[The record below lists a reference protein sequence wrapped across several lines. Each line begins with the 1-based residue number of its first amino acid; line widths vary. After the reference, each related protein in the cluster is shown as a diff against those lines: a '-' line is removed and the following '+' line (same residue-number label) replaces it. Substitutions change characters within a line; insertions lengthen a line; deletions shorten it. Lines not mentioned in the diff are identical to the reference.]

1 MISQKVQFPV
11 TPAQAGVQNHLIL
24 RSGFSLLEILVA
36 LSIIAI
42 VFLSI
47 FKMHN
52 QTISMN
58 HSANFYT
65 FAPLLAQNKIEELE
79 LKITYENTYDSG
91 NFGDNYPGYRYNISI
106 DDTDS
111 EFLEYAAG
119 DLKKIDVTVF
129 TDIEEL
135 SYNLRTYRFIQN

>member
-1 MISQKVQFPV
+1 MKNMWSSKIDKC
-11 TPAQAGVQNHLIL
+11 
-24 RSGFSLLEILVA
+24 SGFSLIEILVA
-36 LSIIAI
+36 LSIITI

-52 QTISMN
+52 QIISMN
-58 HSANFYT
+58 HAAKFYT

-79 LKITYENTYDSG
+79 LKSVYDSIYDSG
-91 NFGDNYPGYRYNISI
+91 DFGDNYPGYRYNISI

-111 EFLEYAAG
+111 EFLGYAAG

-129 TDIEEL
+129 TGIEEL
-135 SYNLRTYRFIQN
+135 SYSLRTYRFTN

>member
-1 MISQKVQFPV
+1 MKNMWSLK
-11 TPAQAGVQNHLIL
+11 TDKSLIL

-47 FKMHN
+47 FKMHK

-58 HSANFYT
+58 QAAKFYT
-65 FAPLLAQNKIEELE
+65 IAPILAQNKIEELE
-79 LKITYENTYDSG
+79 LRSVYESIYDSG
-91 NFGDNYPGYRYNISI
+91 EFGDNYSGYRYNIST
-106 DDTDS
+106 DDADS
-111 EFLEYAAG
+111 EFLGCAAG

-129 TDIEEL
+129 TDIEV
-135 SYNLRTYRFIQN
+135 SYSLRTYRFIQN

>member
-1 MISQKVQFPV
+1 MKNMWSLK
-11 TPAQAGVQNHLIL
+11 TDKSLIL

-36 LSIIAI
+36 MSIIAI

-47 FKMHN
+47 FKMNN

-58 HSANFYT
+58 HAAKFYT
-65 FAPLLAQNKIEELE
+65 IAPLLAQNKVGELE
-79 LKITYENTYDSG
+79 LKSVYESIYNSG
-91 NFGDNYPGYRYNISI
+91 DFGDNYPGYRYNISI

-111 EFLEYAAG
+111 EFLGYAAG

-135 SYNLRTYRFIQN
+135 SYSLRTYRFMED

>member
-1 MISQKVQFPV
+1 MKNMWGLRTDS
-11 TPAQAGVQNHLIL
+11 LIL

-36 LSIIAI
+36 MSIIAI

-58 HSANFYT
+58 HAVKFYT
-65 FAPLLAQNKIEELE
+65 IAPLLAQNKVEELE
-79 LKITYENTYDSG
+79 LRSVYESIYDSG
-91 NFGDNYPGYRYNISI
+91 DFGDNYPGYRYNISI

-111 EFLEYAAG
+111 EFLGYAAG

-129 TDIEEL
+129 TDIEKL
-135 SYNLRTYRFIQN
+135 SYSLRTYRLSN

>member
-1 MISQKVQFPV
+1 MWSLK
-11 TPAQAGVQNHLIL
+11 TDKSLIL

-36 LSIIAI
+36 MSIIAI

-47 FKMHN
+47 FKMNN

-58 HSANFYT
+58 HAAKFYT
-65 FAPLLAQNKIEELE
+65 IAPLLAQNKVGELE
-79 LKITYENTYDSG
+79 LKSVYESIYNSG
-91 NFGDNYPGYRYNISI
+91 DFGDNYPGYRYNISI

-111 EFLEYAAG
+111 EFLGYAAG

-135 SYNLRTYRFIQN
+135 SYSLRTYRFMED

>member
-1 MISQKVQFPV
+1 MKNMWSLK
-11 TPAQAGVQNHLIL
+11 TDKSLIL

-47 FKMHN
+47 FKMHK

-58 HSANFYT
+58 QAVKFYT
-65 FAPLLAQNKIEELE
+65 LAPLLAQNKIEELE
-79 LKITYENTYDSG
+79 LRTAYESIYDSG
-91 NFGDNYPGYRYNISI
+91 VFGDNYPGYRYDISI
-106 DDTDS
+106 DDADS
-111 EFLEYAAG
+111 EFLGYAAG

-129 TDIEEL
+129 TDIEEF
-135 SYNLRTYRFIQN
+135 SYSLRAYRFIQN

>member
-1 MISQKVQFPV
+1 MKNMWSLK
-11 TPAQAGVQNHLIL
+11 TDKLLIL

-36 LSIIAI
+36 ISIIAI

-58 HSANFYT
+58 HATKFYT
-65 FAPLLAQNKIEELE
+65 IAPLLAQNKIEELE
-79 LKITYENTYDSG
+79 LKSVYDSIYDSG
-91 NFGDNYPGYRYNISI
+91 VFGDNYPGYRYNISI
-106 DDTDS
+106 DDVDS
-111 EFLEYAAG
+111 EFLGYAAG

-129 TDIEEL
+129 TDTEEL
-135 SYNLRTYRFIQN
+135 SYSLRTYRFN

>member
-1 MISQKVQFPV
+1 MKNMWGLKTDKS
-11 TPAQAGVQNHLIL
+11 LIL

-36 LSIIAI
+36 MSIIAI

-58 HSANFYT
+58 HAVKFYT
-65 FAPLLAQNKIEELE
+65 IAPLLAQNKVEELE
-79 LKITYENTYDSG
+79 LRSVYESIYDSG
-91 NFGDNYPGYRYNISI
+91 DFGDNYPGYRYNISI

-111 EFLEYAAG
+111 EFLGYAAG

-129 TDIEEL
+129 TEIEEL
-135 SYNLRTYRFIQN
+135 SYSLRTYRFIL

>member
-1 MISQKVQFPV
+1 MKNMWSLK
-11 TPAQAGVQNHLIL
+11 TDKSLIL

-47 FKMHN
+47 FKMHK

-58 HSANFYT
+58 QAVKFYT
-65 FAPLLAQNKIEELE
+65 LAPLLAQNKIEDLE
-79 LKITYENTYDSG
+79 LRTAYESIYDSG
-91 NFGDNYPGYRYNISI
+91 VFGDNYPGYRYNISI
-106 DDTDS
+106 DDADS
-111 EFLEYAAG
+111 EFLGYAAG

-129 TDIEEL
+129 TDIEEF
-135 SYNLRTYRFIQN
+135 SYSLRAYRFIQN